1 MKKSR
6 VKIFENLNNHQ
17 AKQVKLGSPIYWLAV
32 DCHGRDI
39 FESTDLNAVI
49 EFSNENKKI
58 EYISKRTETRE

>member
-1 MKKSR
+1 MIKSR
-6 VKIFENLNNHQ
+6 VKIFKDLNEYQ

-32 DCHGRDI
+32 DCDCEDI

-49 EFSNENKKI
+49 EFSNKNKKV